1 MSYNYIDSKASQN
14 ELKIAEL
21 LTFLPKFCHDY
32 IISISGFTKP
42 LTQLAYLQRIQFFLY
57 WLLDNNIYFSKK
69 YAEIKDFTIDDI
81 NQLKKIDF
89 EEFFYHIS
97 IYGAMRKEKILEAN
111 HTSQNIIPTKTATRN
126 NYLSALKSLYTY
138 FLDNEY
144 ISNAP
149 VLRIRQ
155 RTLDKHQVIALDNYQ
170 INQIMDV
177 INHGSSQMSDRQE
190 YNRGKTYIRDKAI
203 YTLALNTGIRV
214 SELVS
219 LDIGDIDFRRHCFNI
234 IRKRGKEDTVYFSDS
249 VEAALLD
256 WLEIRPQFLSDQNE
270 QALFLSTQGSKK
282 GLRLSVRSVE
292 ILVKKYAKIGAPE
305 IGSKITPHK
314 LRSSYAT
321 KIIEKTGGD
330 INYAKNVL
338 GHENITTTTHYIKD
352 NEKQKE
358 LNRNLLDT

>member
-1 MSYNYIDSKASQN
+1 M
-14 ELKIAEL
+14 

-69 YAEIKDFTIDDI
+69 YAEIKDFTIDDL

-177 INHGSSQMSDRQE
+177 IDHGSSQMSDRQE
-190 YNRGKTYIRDKAI
+190 NNRGKTYIRDKAI

-249 VEAALLD
+249 VEAAAGIKRHSGREESLY
-256 WLEIRPQFLSDQNE
+256 P
-270 QALFLSTQGSKK
+270 
-282 GLRLSVRSVE
+282 LRH
-292 ILVKKYAKIGAPE
+292 PF
-305 IGSKITPHK
+305 
-314 LRSSYAT
+314 
-321 KIIEKTGGD
+321 
-330 INYAKNVL
+330 
-338 GHENITTTTHYIKD
+338 
-352 NEKQKE
+352 
-358 LNRNLLDT
+358 